1 MKIRKSF
8 IVAAVALIAVVLTAV
23 YAKTIGKSSG
33 KPAGVGGRGGRG
45 GNSAVVSVRTMTAEI
60 TTLHGYVNING
71 EVESQNSVSVYPDM
85 GGKVISTSVM
95 LGSSVKKNDI
105 IAYVDPSEP
114 GTNYRSSPVY
124 APISGSVI
132 STPLKNGKKVTTST
146 AIAIIGDI
154 NNLQVTA
161 NVPERYVAVLKKGL
175 KAEVSVEAYPDVI
188 FAATVSRVS
197 PVVDATTRTKE
208 VILTFDRHDERI
220 NAGMFAKVKLYTED
234 YSGAVAMPSDALVQ
248 NGDDFFAYIVN
259 SSGDSET
266 VSKVKVEKGK
276 TVDGYVQILSGVKA
290 GDKVVIQGMT
300 SLGDGSKILDI
311 SSPKKKN

>member
-60 TTLHGYVNING
+60 TTLHGYVNTNG

-175 KAEVSVEAYPDVI
+175 KAEVSVEAYPGVI
-188 FAATVSRVS
+188 FEATVNRVS

-234 YSGAVAMPSDALVQ
+234 YSGAVVMPSDALVQ

-259 SSGDSET
+259 SSGDNET

-311 SSPKKKN
+311 SSQTKKN

>member
-33 KPAGVGGRGGRG
+33 KPAVVGGRGGRG

-60 TTLHGYVNING
+60 TTLHGYVNTNG

-154 NNLQVTA
+154 NNLQVTT

-175 KAEVSVEAYPDVI
+175 KAEVSVEAYPGVI
-188 FAATVSRVS
+188 FVATVSRVS

-234 YSGAVAMPSDALVQ
+234 YSGAVVMLSDALVQ

-300 SLGDGSKILDI
+300 GLGDGSKILDI